1 MTTAKPAFW
10 LPRPARDP
18 ARPRARSALFSWLPS
33 RGRRRATKLAV
44 QSQTGIL
51 GMKVFI
57 AIAATAVLSAGTA
70 YADCSYP
77 TPPDHLPDGN
87 TATLQEIVDAQKAVK
102 EYDKAI
108 NAYVA
113 CIQLERN
120 DAVGKIAK
128 PGEKPTPDQKKAMED
143 LERVEVQ
150 KHNAAID
157 QLQSVADRF
166 NEQVKV
172 YKSKIDKS
180 KG

>member
-1 MTTAKPAFW
+1 
-10 LPRPARDP
+10 
-18 ARPRARSALFSWLPS
+18 
-33 RGRRRATKLAV
+33 
-44 QSQTGIL
+44 
-51 GMKVFI
+51 MKAFI
-57 AIAATAVLSAGTA
+57 AIAATALLSAGTA

-77 TPPDHLPDGN
+77 PPPDHLPDGN
-87 TATLQEIVDAQKAVK
+87 TATLQEMVEAQKAVK
-102 EYDKAI
+102 EYDKAV
-108 NAYVA
+108 NAYIA

-128 PGEKPTPDQKKAMED
+128 PGENQTPEQKKAMD
-143 LERVEVQ
+143 DMERVEVQ

-172 YKSKIDKS
+172 YKAKNDKS

>member
-1 MTTAKPAFW
+1 
-10 LPRPARDP
+10 
-18 ARPRARSALFSWLPS
+18 
-33 RGRRRATKLAV
+33 
-44 QSQTGIL
+44 
-51 GMKVFI
+51 MKVFF

-77 TPPDHLPDGN
+77 PPPDHLPDGN
-87 TATLQEIVDAQKAVK
+87 TATLQEMVEAQKTVK

-113 CIQLERN
+113 CIQLERD
-120 DAVGKIAK
+120 DAVGKLAK
-128 PGEKPTPDQKKAMED
+128 PGETPTPEQKKAMQD
-143 LERVEVQ
+143 MERVEIQ

-172 YKSKIDKS
+172 YKAKNSDKS

>member
-1 MTTAKPAFW
+1 
-10 LPRPARDP
+10 
-18 ARPRARSALFSWLPS
+18 
-33 RGRRRATKLAV
+33 
-44 QSQTGIL
+44 
-51 GMKVFI
+51 MKVFI
-57 AIAATAVLSAGTA
+57 AIASLAVLSAGTA

-77 TPPDHLPDGN
+77 TPPDHIPDGN
-87 TATLQEIVDAQKAVK
+87 TATLPEMVEAQKAVK

-128 PGEKPTPDQKKAMED
+128 PGEKPTADQKKAMD
-143 LERVEVQ
+143 DMERVEVQ

-166 NEQVKV
+166 NVQVKV
-172 YKSKIDKS
+172 FKAKTDKS

>member
-1 MTTAKPAFW
+1 MK
-10 LPRPARDP
+10 
-18 ARPRARSALFSWLPS
+18 AL
-33 RGRRRATKLAV
+33 
-44 QSQTGIL
+44 
-51 GMKVFI
+51 I
-57 AIAATAVLSAGTA
+57 AIAATAVVSAGPA

-77 TPPDHLPDGN
+77 SPPDHIPDGN
-87 TATLQEIVDAQKAVK
+87 TATLQEMVEAQKAVK

-128 PGEKPTPDQKKAMED
+128 PGETPTADQKKAMEEM
-143 LERVEVQ
+143 ERVEIQ

-172 YKSKIDKS
+172 YKAKSAEKS